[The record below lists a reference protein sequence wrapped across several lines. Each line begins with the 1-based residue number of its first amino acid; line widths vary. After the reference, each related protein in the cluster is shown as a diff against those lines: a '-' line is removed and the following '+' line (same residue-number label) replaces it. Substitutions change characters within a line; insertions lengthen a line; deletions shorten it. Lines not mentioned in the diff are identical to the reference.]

1 MDGYRDGPRGL
12 QWITSLLSIGF
23 YPMMKNDT
31 NMIGMERL
39 GLNVAWEP
47 QRAAVMAGE
56 PQGAK
61 KLRSEDA
68 GLEVVAAG
76 VVPILIT
83 RGIEKTNKDLV
94 RI

>member
-1 MDGYRDGPRGL
+1 
-12 QWITSLLSIGF
+12 
-23 YPMMKNDT
+23 
-31 NMIGMERL
+31 
-39 GLNVAWEP
+39 
-47 QRAAVMAGE
+47 MAGE

-61 KLRSEDA
+61 KLRSEDV

-83 RGIEKTNKDLV
+83 RGIEKTNKALV